1 MIIDVFRI
9 YCKATFFY
17 STLPFVLFSSPTHWK
32 EFSMNFDISPSLELG
47 RWLSLDIYC
56 ININTKDVNLFCS
69 SSCKCISQHRGFK
82 FSNAPLHLK
91 LYDKYW
97 YPRLHSKIFFLIL
110 VLTHSVFLVVR
121 FLLHKTCHVIKTVKL
136 F

>member
-32 EFSMNFDISPSLELG
+32 ELSMNFDISPSLELG

-69 SSCKCISQHRGFK
+69 SSCKCISQHWGFK